1 MSREAL
7 IMLAEA
13 YGMHVRD
20 GTVPSA
26 LQVRQ
31 TAELLTLILP
41 TAPVSQASASH
52 IAADQRLHDL
62 AALLPPADAPASQ
75 PCEWLVSVFA
85 AGWANDGDLYVAPDE
100 LPTLVLALRAIA
112 NRIRALERQL
122 GIQAPPPRP
131 DRPARGNVVLLAPPM
146 RSLAHAFGHLAGLT
160 PAEPPP
166 LNPSPTG
173 GLVA

>member
-13 YGMHVRD
+13 YGAHVRD

-31 TAELLTLILP
+31 TAELLALILP
-41 TAPVSQASASH
+41 AGADCTSVSH
-52 IAADQRLHDL
+52 IAADQRLRDL

-75 PCEWLVSVFA
+75 QAEWLVSVFA

-112 NRIRALERQL
+112 NRIRDLECQL
-122 GIQAPPPRP
+122 GIKAPPPRR
-131 DRPARGNVVLLAPPM
+131 DRAAHGNVVLLNPPL

-160 PAEPPP
+160 PVEPPP
-166 LNPSPTG
+166 GGPKGG